1 VQTDQELLAAWQA
14 GDRTAGELLFER
26 YYAVLVRF
34 FANKIGGDPMDLIQ
48 ETFMGCVS
56 GQARLR
62 NRQGFRGFLFGIAFN
77 LLKQHYARQ
86 RRDGDRFDPDT
97 CSAADL
103 SPGPGTMLSKS
114 REQRLLLEAL
124 RRLPVRY
131 QVVLELFYWED
142 LTAIEIGEALELPE
156 GTVRTRLRRARE
168 LVAGA
173 LGEVEGEPGVVE
185 ATLGDLE
192 GWAARVRAAQVG

>member
-1 VQTDQELLAAWQA
+1 MHSDQELLAAWQA
-14 GDRTAGELLFER
+14 GDRAAGEVLFER

-34 FANKIGGDPMDLIQ
+34 FSNKIGGDPMDLIQ

-56 GQARLR
+56 GHARLR
-62 NRQGFRGFLFGIAFN
+62 DRQGFRAFLFGIAFN

-97 CSAADL
+97 HTAADL

-124 RRLPVRY
+124 RRLPIQH

-142 LTAIEIGEALELPE
+142 LTAPEIGEALELPE

-168 LVAGA
+168 LLEDMLGRVA
-173 LGEVEGEPGVVE
+173 EDPGVAE

-192 GWAARVRAAQVG
+192 GWAASVKAAQEG